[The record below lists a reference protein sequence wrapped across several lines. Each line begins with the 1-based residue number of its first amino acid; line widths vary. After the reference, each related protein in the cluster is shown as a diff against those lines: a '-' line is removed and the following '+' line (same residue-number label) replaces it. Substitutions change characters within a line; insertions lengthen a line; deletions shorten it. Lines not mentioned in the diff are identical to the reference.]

1 MALCPRVALENAAQ
15 HRGASVGAASAR
27 LFTEKCAKKASAV
40 AAVGLAWPRAVE
52 DALPLHPLPP
62 LCSLALH
69 TRKYVK
75 LLTNFNSS

>member
-1 MALCPRVALENAAQ
+1 MAVMALCPRVALENAAQ

-52 DALPLHPLPP
+52 DALPPP
-62 LCSLALH
+62 PTSLYALSLCTHANML
-69 TRKYVK
+69 
-75 LLTNFNSS
+75 NF